1 MNPSSRNLSPS
12 TCMSLGRS
20 ARLTPHHRHHHH
32 QVVSPTTSSCLLP
45 LEGSWEKEEGGEGG
59 KEEEEGGGEEEEE
72 EMVMKK
78 QPDGSESLLKSQC
91 LHLMEKFGSLGSYGS
106 LADSEG
112 SMSPS
117 FSPPRVETPS
127 CCIVVV
133 DYDKES
139 STSKPPRFN
148 FPNYE
153 DDVFVE

>member
-1 MNPSSRNLSPS
+1 MNPSSRNLSPT
-12 TCMSLGRS
+12 TCLSLGRS
-20 ARLTPHHRHHHH
+20 AMLTSPHHLHQHHH
-32 QVVSPTTSSCLLP
+32 QAVSPTTSSCLL
-45 LEGSWEKEEGGEGG
+45 LEGSWEEEGEEK
-59 KEEEEGGGEEEEE
+59 KEEEEK
-72 EMVMKK
+72 MVVMKK
-78 QPDGSESLLKSQC
+78 QPDGSESLLKPQC
-91 LHLMEKFGSLGSYGS
+91 LHLMEKFGSLGSCGS

-117 FSPPRVETPS
+117 FSPPSLEMPS

-139 STSKPPRFN
+139 STSKPACFN